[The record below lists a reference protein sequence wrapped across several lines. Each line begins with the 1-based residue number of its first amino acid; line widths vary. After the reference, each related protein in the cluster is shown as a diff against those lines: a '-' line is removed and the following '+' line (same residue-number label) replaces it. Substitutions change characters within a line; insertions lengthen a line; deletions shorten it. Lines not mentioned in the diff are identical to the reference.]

1 MLSEPMKLRRFF
13 RQVAALTIVLILNCQ
28 FIWSQPAA
36 YKYSPPQKLDDGI
49 QTGTL
54 RSAKLDEAKVSAG
67 MNEVLKRT
75 YGNIHSVLIFR
86 NGKLVCEEYFTGPD
100 ENNHKGEIGVV
111 AHNRETL
118 HDLRSISKSVV
129 ALAVLIAHSQGKIK
143 DLDQPVFSFFPE
155 YASHAQGEKKDI
167 TVRHALTMTPGL
179 EWDEGFSY
187 SNPANTAFQMN
198 KAPNT
203 IEFLLSRKLVN
214 KPGTTFEYSGGMTQL
229 LAAIIKKTTG
239 SDIESFTKKHL
250 LSPLGITKYEW
261 AELKP
266 GQPDADSGLRLRSRD
281 LAKIGL
287 LLVNGGISNG
297 KRIVPEK
304 LIADAMAEH
313 AKVSSDD
320 KADEIVT
327 YGYQIWRFAF
337 RPEENWPSSFIEL
350 AGNGGQKVHI
360 DPNTKSMVVVTA
372 GNYDRKDLKKNSF
385 DIYADLVFS
394 ALLDR

>member
-1 MLSEPMKLRRFF
+1 MKSLSNSIGPTFLL
-13 RQVAALTIVLILNCQ
+13 ALFLLIPRSAL
-28 FIWSQPAA
+28 SQPSFD
-36 YKYSPPQKLDDGI
+36 YKYSPPAKLNDGI

-54 RSAKLDEAKVSAG
+54 RSARLDEAKVSAG
-67 MNEVLKRT
+67 MNEVRKRT

-86 NGKLVCEEYFTGPD
+86 DGKLVCEEYFTGPD

-129 ALAVLIAHSQGKIK
+129 ALAALIAHSQGKIK
-143 DLDQPVFSFFPE
+143 DLDQSIFDFFPE
-155 YASHAQGEKKDI
+155 YASLAQGDKRNI

-179 EWDEGFSY
+179 EWNEGFSY
-187 SNPANTAFQMN
+187 SNPSNTAYQMN
-198 KAPNT
+198 RAPDT
-203 IEFLLSRKLVN
+203 IKFVLSRKLIN
-214 KPGTTFEYSGGMTQL
+214 KPGTKFEYSGGTTQL

-239 SDIESFTKKHL
+239 SNIEEFTRNHL
-250 LSPLGITKYEW
+250 LTPLGITRYEW

-287 LLVNGGISNG
+287 LLVNGGTWNG
-297 KRIVPEK
+297 KRIVPEE

-313 AKVSSDD
+313 AKVS
-320 KADEIVT
+320 ADEKTGEVVT

-337 RPEENWPSSFIEL
+337 RPEENWPSFFIEL

-360 DPNTKSMVVVTA
+360 DPKTKAMVVITA
-372 GNYDRKDLKKNSF
+372 ANYDLKDLKKNSF
-385 DIYADLVFS
+385 DIYPDIIFP